1 MIDVCSLGSGV
12 RYVPNAVILNAS
24 QYMCLESMNPSRR
37 SLRPSCCIPVGL
49 IGSGAE
55 GPVPNNIGLNKLVVT
70 GVQSILADPVL
81 VPYGYKQSEREFFCM
96 LV

>member
-1 MIDVCSLGSGV
+1 MIVSLGSGV
-12 RYVPNAVILNAS
+12 HYVPMQAYRVTVHVP
-24 QYMCLESMNPSRR
+24 NPLRR